1 MTNTKITKSKAV
13 WPVLFS
19 FFVVSFVDLVGTGV
33 DELKQSADTPD
44 YLLQLIPLV
53 AFIWF
58 FLISVPAGIWQARYG
73 KKRVLNIA
81 ILITVL
87 GLFVPLVGN
96 TLPVIL
102 VSFALM
108 GIGNTIMQV
117 AANPLLMSVVP
128 AEKGSGYLS
137 LSQFI
142 KSLGSM
148 VGPYVAAVVGPL
160 VASAIG
166 FEGEG
171 TWRFGLYLFGI
182 VALLAWLW
190 LSLTPIAEE
199 KNADSQVTIGSCL
212 KLLGNRY
219 IALMVLGIFAVV
231 GIDVAI
237 NSNIGTFLQ
246 LKIGV
251 SEEAAK
257 YGKSVYFFAKMLG
270 TLVGGILLMKGNA
283 NTFLKWSTLLALVF
297 VFALTF
303 VQHSIAAWILV
314 GLISLG
320 VSNIFPLIYSI
331 TVGNYPDRS
340 DEISGLM
347 MMAISGGAIFPLLVG
362 LAMQS
367 HLNGGLWIIFGLLV
381 FILLLTRV
389 KKS

>member
-1 MTNTKITKSKAV
+1 MTNTQITKSKAV

-33 DELKQSADTPD
+33 DELKQGADTPD
-44 YLLQLIPLV
+44 YLLQLIPFV

-87 GLFVPLVGN
+87 GLFVPLLGN

-171 TWRFGLYLFGI
+171 AWRFGLYLFGI

-190 LSLTPIAEE
+190 LSITPVTEV
-199 KNADSQVTIGSCL
+199 KNEDTQVTIATCL

-219 IALMVLGIFAVV
+219 ITLMVLGIFAVV

-297 VFALTF
+297 VLALTF

-381 FILLLTRV
+381 YILLLTRV